1 MVNLEI
7 AQLRSKIDT
16 EKLYVEFALLRNALS
31 VARIVKDLN
40 ISLSEANKEGECRG
54 SCPKCQREK
63 SFSLNIST
71 NRFNCFAKGCV
82 LKGGGVIDFFAKL
95 FEVSAKEA
103 SHLLACAY
111 GISPYTQA
119 LVVADVNNQTNE
131 NPTVKSEQPAPGR
144 EVPEPLPDLSQTTS
158 PLTTPAHLIA
168 SIEQQLAELKQL
180 LTVQ

>member
-16 EKLYVEFALLRNALS
+16 EKLYVEFGLLRNALS

-54 SCPKCQREK
+54 TCPKCQREK
-63 SFSLNIST
+63 SFSLNTNT

-82 LKGGGVIDFFAKL
+82 LKGGGVIDFFGKL

-119 LVVADVNNQTNE
+119 VVAANNQTNE
-131 NPTVKSEQPAPGR
+131 NPTVKAEQPAQSR
-144 EVPEPLPDLSQTTS
+144 EVPESLPDITTS
-158 PLTTPAHLIA
+158 PITPAYLIA

-180 LTVQ
+180 LAVQ